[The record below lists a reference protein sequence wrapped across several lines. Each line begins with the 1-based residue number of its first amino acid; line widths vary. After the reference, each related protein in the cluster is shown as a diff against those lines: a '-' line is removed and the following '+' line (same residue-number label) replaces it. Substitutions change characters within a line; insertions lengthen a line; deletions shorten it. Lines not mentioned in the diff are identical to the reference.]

1 MKNGSWRGG
10 QRSRRGLLAEAGAT
24 ALLAATAG
32 PLWAAEKQAPMTIVV
47 NQSPWFDGF
56 RAAVDAYQKETGNQV
71 TLDVNSFAGSL
82 EKQRAA
88 VRAEQSPFDVLVM
101 NAGFFIEMYVGGFL
115 VPLTTVDSGFKLDP
129 EVYTFDDSVFWN
141 PETKRVD
148 KAGQLMSVPINP
160 NIPLLFY
167 RADLYKE
174 KGLKV
179 PETWDELLANAK
191 ALNEPPKRYG
201 IVQRGARGTFDVT
214 YDVFPY
220 LWSNGGDIFKDQKG
234 GDFTIT
240 INSKETLAGL
250 DVYLTLEKD
259 AGHPKTAGQS
269 QANVIQSMVTGKAG
283 HIVSVI
289 AAWPQMDD
297 PNKSIVVDK
306 VDYAPPPH
314 GPGYKTSPPLGHWLG
329 GIPKNIPAER
339 QKAALAFLDW
349 FQSRDAQMTY
359 AKVGAPPVRKDVLES
374 DLAKEQEFRWMKA
387 LAEALPYSRLTFTI
401 PEASEVLA
409 ITELRLNQAIGGELS
424 APKALNTMAAE
435 IEVVMK
441 KAGYDAPRLPDLP
454 V

>member
-1 MKNGSWRGG
+1 MKDGSWRGAL
-10 QRSRRGLLAEAGAT
+10 RSRRGLLAEAGAT
-24 ALLAATAG
+24 ALLATTAG

-56 RAAVDAYQKETGNQV
+56 RAAVEAYQKETGNQV

-115 VPLTTVDSGFKLDP
+115 VPLTEIDSSFKLDR

-179 PETWDELLANAK
+179 PETWDELLVNAK

-234 GDFTIT
+234 GDYTIT
-240 INSKETLAGL
+240 INSKDSLAGF
-250 DVYLTLEKD
+250 DVYLTLEKE
-259 AGHPKTAGQS
+259 AGHPKTAGQT
-269 QANVIQSMVTGKAG
+269 QANVIQSIVTRQGRPYRRRDRGVAADGRPQQVDRRRRRGLCAAAARARLQDQPAARPLAG
-283 HIVSVI
+283 R
-289 AAWPQMDD
+289 D
-297 PNKSIVVDK
+297 PEE
-306 VDYAPPPH
+306 H
-314 GPGYKTSPPLGHWLG
+314 PGRSAEG
-329 GIPKNIPAER
+329 G
-339 QKAALAFLDW
+339 
-349 FQSRDAQMTY
+349 
-359 AKVGAPPVRKDVLES
+359 
-374 DLAKEQEFRWMKA
+374 
-387 LAEALPYSRLTFTI
+387 
-401 PEASEVLA
+401 
-409 ITELRLNQAIGGELS
+409 
-424 APKALNTMAAE
+424 
-435 IEVVMK
+435 
-441 KAGYDAPRLPDLP
+441 AGFPRLVPDAGSADDLCQGRRP
-454 V
+454 TDQKGRARV

>member
-1 MKNGSWRGG
+1 MKDGSWRSAL
-10 QRSRRGLLAEAGAT
+10 RSRRGLLAEAGAT
-24 ALLAATAG
+24 ALLATTAG
-32 PLWAAEKQAPMTIVV
+32 SLWAAEKQAPMTIVV

-88 VRAEQSPFDVLVM
+88 VRADQSPFDVLVM
-101 NAGFFIEMYVGGFL
+101 NAGFFIEMYIGGFL
-115 VPLTTVDSGFKLDP
+115 VPLSEIDSGFKLDP
-129 EVYTFDDSVFWN
+129 EVYTFDDSVFWD
-141 PETKRVD
+141 PKTKRVD

-179 PETWDELLANAK
+179 PETWDELLVNAK

-234 GDFTIT
+234 GDYTIT
-240 INSKETLAGL
+240 INSKDSLAGF
-250 DVYLTLEKD
+250 DVYLTLEKE
-259 AGHPKTAGQS
+259 AGHPKTAGQT
-269 QANVIQSMVTGKAG
+269 QANVIQSIVTGKAG
-283 HIVSVI
+283 HIVAVI

-297 PNKSIVVDK
+297 PNKSVVVGD

-329 GIPKNIPAER
+329 GIPKNISPER
-339 QKAALAFLDW
+339 QKAALTFLGW
-349 FQSRDAQMTY
+349 FQTREAQTTY
-359 AKVGAPPVRKDVLES
+359 AKVGAPPIRKDVLQS
-374 DLAKEQEFRWMKA
+374 DLAKQKEFRWMKA

-409 ITELRLNQAIGGELS
+409 ITELRLNQAIAGEMS
-424 APKALNTMAAE
+424 AAKALNTMAAE

-454 V
+454 A